1 MSTSYEVGG
10 VRTNPDHTARVCDPL
25 GSNGRIV
32 SGSAPDQTGIS
43 RTVSTPTTDAAAP
56 AKAAASGDAKKPPP
70 PLVPSTTSAERLAV
84 AKQYG
89 LRALNVR
96 PPLREYIRDLTG
108 RWAFIRVLATSTA
121 YAKNQN
127 NYLGQ
132 LWAVL
137 NPILNAAVYVL
148 IFGILLGLSRGLD
161 NSIAFIVIGVFMFRF
176 VEASVTGGAKSI
188 SGKTQLLRSL
198 HFPRAVLPMSTVLS
212 LLTTLVP
219 AIVVMCAITLLSGFL
234 PNYEMIHVT
243 WWWLLLPAAVALM
256 WIFNTGLAFIMARF
270 VASTPDVENVLPFIM
285 RVLMYASGVIFPVSL
300 YVERM
305 EIPETS
311 KAIVGGIL
319 EYQPVAVYLYLVR
332 SVLMQEEDMFPHSG
346 LMWALG
352 GAWAVLFFVIGF
364 IVFWRGEE
372 RYGRD

>member
-1 MSTSYEVGG
+1 M
-10 VRTNPDHTARVCDPL
+10 
-25 GSNGRIV
+25 
-32 SGSAPDQTGIS
+32 
-43 RTVSTPTTDAAAP
+43 STPTTDAAAP

-70 PLVPSTTSAERLAV
+70 PLVPSSTSEDRLAL

-89 LRALNVR
+89 LRTLNVR
-96 PPLREYIRDLTG
+96 PPLGEYIRDLTG

-148 IFGILLGLSRGLD
+148 IFGVLLKLSRDVD
-161 NSIAFIVIGVFMFRF
+161 NSIAFIVIGVFMYRF

-234 PNYEMIHVT
+234 PDYEMIHVS

-256 WIFNTGLAFIMARF
+256 WIFNTGLAFFMARF
-270 VASTPDVENVLPFIM
+270 VSSTPDIENVLPFIM
-285 RVLMYASGVIFPVSL
+285 RVVMYASGVIFPVTI
-300 YVERM
+300 YVDRM
-305 EIPETS
+305 QIPETS

-332 SVLMQEEDMFPHSG
+332 STLMQEEEMFPHSG

>member
-1 MSTSYEVGG
+1 MRS
-10 VRTNPDHTARVCDPL
+10 
-25 GSNGRIV
+25 I
-32 SGSAPDQTGIS
+32 
-43 RTVSTPTTDAAAP
+43 
-56 AKAAASGDAKKPPP
+56 
-70 PLVPSTTSAERLAV
+70 AERN
-84 AKQYG
+84 G
-89 LRALNVR
+89 LRQMGVR
-96 PPLREYIRDLTG
+96 PPLREYVRDVMR
-108 RWAFIRVLATSTA
+108 RWPFIRVLATSNA

-148 IFGILLGLSRGLD
+148 IFGVLLKLSRGVD
-161 NSIAFIVIGVFMFRF
+161 NSIAFIVIGVFMYRF

-212 LLTTLVP
+212 LLTTLIP
-219 AIVVMCAITLLSGFL
+219 AIVVMCGITLLSGFL
-234 PNYEMIHVT
+234 PGYEMIHVT

-256 WIFNTGLAFIMARF
+256 WVFNTGLAFIMARF
-270 VASTPDVENVLPFIM
+270 VASTPDNENVLPFVM
-285 RVLMYASGVIFPVSL
+285 RVVMYASGVIFPVVS
-300 YVERM
+300 YVERLV
-305 EIPETS
+305 IPETS
-311 KAIVGGIL
+311 KAVVGGIL

-332 SVLMQEEDMFPHSG
+332 SVLMQEEIFPPSG

-364 IVFWRGEE
+364 VVFWRGEE

>member
-1 MSTSYEVGG
+1 M
-10 VRTNPDHTARVCDPL
+10 
-25 GSNGRIV
+25 
-32 SGSAPDQTGIS
+32 
-43 RTVSTPTTDAAAP
+43 STPTTDAATP
-56 AKAAASGDAKKPPP
+56 AKAAASNDAKKPPP
-70 PLVPSTTSAERLAV
+70 PLVPGTTSAERLAL
-84 AKQYG
+84 AEQYG

-96 PPLREYIRDLTG
+96 PPLGEYIRDLTR

-121 YAKNQN
+121 YARNQN

-148 IFGILLGLSRGLD
+148 IFGVVLKLSRDVD
-161 NSIAFIVIGVFMFRF
+161 NSIAFIVIGVFMYRF

-234 PNYEMIHVT
+234 PTYEMIHVT

-270 VASTPDVENVLPFIM
+270 VASTPDVENVLPFVM
-285 RVLMYASGVIFPVSL
+285 RVVMYASGVIFPVTARVDELQMS
-300 YVERM
+300 EAAR
-305 EIPETS
+305 T
-311 KAIVGGIL
+311 IVTGVL
-319 EYQPVAVYLYLVR
+319 DYQPVAVYLYLVR
-332 SVLMQEEDMFPHSG
+332 SVLMQEEMFPQSG

>member
-1 MSTSYEVGG
+1 V
-10 VRTNPDHTARVCDPL
+10 
-25 GSNGRIV
+25 
-32 SGSAPDQTGIS
+32 APG
-43 RTVSTPTTDAAAP
+43 AP
-56 AKAAASGDAKKPPP
+56 SASGDAKQPPP
-70 PLVPSTTSAERLAV
+70 PIVPSTTSAERLAL

-89 LRALNVR
+89 LRPLNVR
-96 PPLREYIRDLTG
+96 PPLGEYIRELTK
-108 RWAFIRVLATSTA
+108 RWAFIRVLASSTA

-137 NPILNAAVYVL
+137 NPILNAGVYVL
-148 IFGILLGLSRGLD
+148 IFGVILKLSREMD
-161 NSIAFIVIGVFMFRF
+161 NSIAFIVIGVFMYRF
-176 VEASVTGGAKSI
+176 IEASVTGGAKSI

-212 LLTTLVP
+212 LLTTLIP

-234 PNYEMIHVT
+234 PTYAMIHVT
-243 WWWLLLPAAVALM
+243 WWWLLLPAAIALM
-256 WIFNTGLAFIMARF
+256 WVFNMGIAFIMARA
-270 VASTPDVENVLPFIM
+270 VATTPDVENVLPFVM
-285 RVLMYASGVIFPVSL
+285 RVVMYASGVIFPVAAKVDEL
-300 YVERM
+300 QMAE
-305 EIPETS
+305 PAKT
-311 KAIVGGIL
+311 IVTGVL
-319 EYQPVAVYLYLVR
+319 DYQPVAVYLYLVR
-332 SVLMQEEDMFPHSG
+332 SILMQEELFPPSG

>member
-1 MSTSYEVGG
+1 M
-10 VRTNPDHTARVCDPL
+10 
-25 GSNGRIV
+25 
-32 SGSAPDQTGIS
+32 
-43 RTVSTPTTDAAAP
+43 STPTTDAAAP
-56 AKAAASGDAKKPPP
+56 AKPAASGDAKKPPP
-70 PLVPSTTSAERLAV
+70 PLVPSTTSAERLAL
-84 AKQYG
+84 AKQHG
-89 LRALNVR
+89 LRPLNVR
-96 PPLREYIRDLTG
+96 PPLGEYIRSLAS

-148 IFGILLGLSRGLD
+148 IFGVLLHLSRGVS
-161 NSIAFIVIGVFMFRF
+161 NSIAYIVIGVFMFRF
-176 VEASVTGGAKSI
+176 VEASVSGGAKSI

-219 AIVVMCAITLLSGFL
+219 AIVVMCGITLLSGYI
-234 PNYEMIHVT
+234 PTYAMVHVT

-256 WIFNTGLAFIMARF
+256 WIFNTGLAFIMARM
-270 VASTPDVENVLPFIM
+270 VASVPDLDNIIGFFM
-285 RVLMYASGVIFPVSL
+285 RVLMYASGVIFPVSH
-300 YVERM
+300 YVENLGVS
-305 EIPETS
+305 ETA
-311 KAIVGGIL
+311 KTIL
-319 EYQPVAVYLYLVR
+319 TGVLDYQPIAVYLYLVR
-332 SVLMQEEDMFPHSG
+332 SVLMQEDAFPPSG

-352 GAWAVLFFVIGF
+352 GVWAVVFFVIGF

>member
-1 MSTSYEVGG
+1 M
-10 VRTNPDHTARVCDPL
+10 
-25 GSNGRIV
+25 
-32 SGSAPDQTGIS
+32 
-43 RTVSTPTTDAAAP
+43 STPTTDAAAP

-89 LRALNVR
+89 LRPLNVR
-96 PPLREYIRDLTG
+96 PPLGEYIRSLAS

-148 IFGILLGLSRGLD
+148 IFGILLQLSRGVG
-161 NSIAFIVIGVFMFRF
+161 NSIAYIVIGVFMFRF
-176 VEASVTGGAKSI
+176 VEASVSGGAKSI

-219 AIVVMCAITLLSGFL
+219 AIVVMCGITLLSGFI
-234 PNYEMIHVT
+234 PTYEMVHVT

-256 WIFNTGLAFIMARF
+256 WIFNTGLAFIMARL
-270 VASTPDVENVLPFIM
+270 VASIPDLDNLIGFFM
-285 RVLMYASGVIFPVSL
+285 RVLMYASGVIFPVSH
-300 YVERM
+300 YVEDLAVS
-305 EIPETS
+305 ETT
-311 KAIVGGIL
+311 KAVFTGVL
-319 EYQPVAVYLYLVR
+319 EYQPIAVYLYLVR
-332 SVLMQEEDMFPHSG
+332 SVLMQEDAFPPSG

-352 GAWAVLFFVIGF
+352 GVWAVVFFVIGF

>member
-1 MSTSYEVGG
+1 M
-10 VRTNPDHTARVCDPL
+10 
-25 GSNGRIV
+25 
-32 SGSAPDQTGIS
+32 
-43 RTVSTPTTDAAAP
+43 STPTTDT
-56 AKAAASGDAKKPPP
+56 AASAQQAPPGSAAKEPPP
-70 PLVPSTTSAERLAV
+70 PIVPGTTSEERLAL

-89 LRALNVR
+89 LRPLNVR
-96 PPLREYIRDLTG
+96 PPLGEYLRDLTR
-108 RWAFIRVLATSTA
+108 RWAFIRVLAASTA
-121 YAKNQN
+121 YARNQN

-148 IFGILLGLSRGLD
+148 IFGIVLGLSRGMD
-161 NSIAFIVIGVFMFRF
+161 NSIAFIVIGVFMYRF
-176 VEASVTGGAKSI
+176 IEASVTGGAKSI

-198 HFPRAVLPMSTVLS
+198 HFPRAVLPISTVLS
-212 LLTTLVP
+212 LLNTLIP
-219 AIVVMCAITLLSGFL
+219 AIVVMCGITLLSGFL
-234 PNYEMIHVT
+234 PNYAMIHVT

-270 VASTPDVENVLPFIM
+270 VASTPDVENVLPFVM
-285 RVLMYASGVIFPVSL
+285 RVVMYASGVIFPVAARVDELQMSEA
-300 YVERM
+300 VR
-305 EIPETS
+305 P
-311 KAIVGGIL
+311 IVTGVL
-319 EYQPVAVYLYLVR
+319 DYQPVAVYLYLVR
-332 SVLMQEEDMFPHSG
+332 SVLMQEEMFPPSG